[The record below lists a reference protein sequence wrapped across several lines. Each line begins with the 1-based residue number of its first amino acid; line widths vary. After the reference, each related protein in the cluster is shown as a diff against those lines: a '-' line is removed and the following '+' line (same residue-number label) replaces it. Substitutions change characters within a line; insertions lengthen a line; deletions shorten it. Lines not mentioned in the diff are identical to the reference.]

1 MHSRWILTG
10 ILISLPILQTA
21 MIMQGSK
28 TNMPQASTEV
38 FDSPPA
44 FTDADAHVLFPVP
57 YIPPTPHGSPPEYSH
72 APLPAVIA
80 LPQMSPGFDQSF
92 ARGYHVAMARS
103 GLQMGDWL
111 RFLDALNIAMVSVSS
126 ANHSVIC

>member
-1 MHSRWILTG
+1 
-10 ILISLPILQTA
+10 
-21 MIMQGSK
+21 MIMHGST
-28 TNMPQASTEV
+28 TNMPAPSSEV

-57 YIPPTPHGSPPEYSH
+57 YIPYTLHGSPPEYSH
-72 APLPAVIA
+72 GPLPAVIA

-103 GLQMGDWL
+103 GLQMSDWL
-111 RFLDALNIAMVSVSS
+111 RFLDALNIAMVSASCAGYS
-126 ANHSVIC
+126 GLC

>member
-1 MHSRWILTG
+1 MDGRWILTG
-10 ILISLPILQTA
+10 LLISLPILYTA

-28 TNMPQASTEV
+28 TNMPGPSSEV

-103 GLQMGDWL
+103 GLQMDDWL

-126 ANHSVIC
+126 ASYSGVC